1 MPHNGNE
8 AVDNIFGATCNKIHD
23 YDQKIE
29 KHSILFLKNH
39 IRIGKIILLSTTQKD
54 KTLYSLYKISL

>member
-1 MPHNGNE
+1 MKMPHNGNE

-29 KHSILFLKNH
+29 KHSILFLKKSHQNW
-39 IRIGKIILLSTTQKD
+39 KNCTTFHYTKR
-54 KTLYSLYKISL
+54 